1 MVYKQWKLD
10 TLTFPWLSYATI
22 LTQPSRIY
30 HSECF
35 NVVGYAA
42 SHSSA
47 TSVASVAIQ
56 RFEPLLPRPSPISDR
71 RDERIQ
77 YQLLGEVSTRY
88 SSGDSQSPPSMSM
101 FTLPSQSTRTFTKR
115 VLQWSRIKLVY
126 QRITLTKYTTLFFFL
141 SLINCLVL
149 IILQSIAFADN
160 QAASEIISSFLVQG
174 NITETKIVYLSGDDL
189 YECSNIPGREEA
201 NCSLLVSGNGSGSG
215 MMIMSGMNGTNDR
228 RGLDGVSLLE
238 SKSGMFRNVDLEQR
252 HHKEHAKTVMD
263 SNGQIDGLLLDN
275 GQFLDQ
281 TCLQSLIWLNE
292 VIRDSMA
299 EDIVTLTFQVWLLLL
314 SFVTILNESLPHLGS
329 SIAGHVLVTG
339 WAGYR
344 LNNTVKLQRHYQ
356 TLIVHQACGG
366 ADFLG
371 GWWEVRM
378 GHTIPILVFNTVAL
392 VAATYL
398 ASRLYKVYAQQ
409 SFNRVGAS
417 SQIHN
422 VYKLV
427 LVLSVCVQLGGFFA
441 IASTAMWL
449 DKASSGTIKSVAMHL
464 ALYRA
469 VFVAMGALELPWAI
483 LGWTSVRHENRR
495 QFIVFAGISLLL
507 LASSS
512 GIFASP
518 LYRFIFRTWPFF
530 ATMTI
535 TSYLLIVLTTILG
548 IWCRANF
555 GRGLPEFLRE
565 REIPEGADFDPVY
578 YAPAKFRNKT
588 RNSVNSLEKDSE
600 KNSFDN
606 DDESNSQSQFLPYLP
621 AAVAPVQK
629 VQAIVTV
636 SVKKPPRAIFSNFH
650 PRLSRFSK
658 SSSVYSDMNRGTVKI
673 SSTPPL
679 FRDTFIS
686 MRTSLSLSSVV
697 GDPPGLATPSAPE
710 FTGRAGE
717 ITTRTGRT
725 ERARGF
731 DPTSSSL
738 TLGRSSSD
746 RTRFGKNGLPGLP
759 RNPRSSKN

>member
-1 MVYKQWKLD
+1 
-10 TLTFPWLSYATI
+10 
-22 LTQPSRIY
+22 
-30 HSECF
+30 
-35 NVVGYAA
+35 
-42 SHSSA
+42 
-47 TSVASVAIQ
+47 
-56 RFEPLLPRPSPISDR
+56 
-71 RDERIQ
+71 
-77 YQLLGEVSTRY
+77 
-88 SSGDSQSPPSMSM
+88 M

-201 NCSLLVSGNGSGSG
+201 NCSLLVSGNGNGKQVRSESGHYSQP
-215 MMIMSGMNGTNDR
+215 SAELTEY
-228 RGLDGVSLLE
+228 S
-238 SKSGMFRNVDLEQR
+238 SQR

-263 SNGQIDGLLLDN
+263 SNGQVDGLLLDN

-398 ASRLYKVYAQQ
+398 ALRLYKVYAQQ

-422 VYKLV
+422 IYKLV

-518 LYRFIFRTWPFF
+518 CKFFFYSSSLYRFIFQTWPFF

-535 TSYLLIVLTTILG
+535 TSYLLIVLTSILG

-555 GRGLPEFLRE
+555 GRGLPEF
-565 REIPEGADFDPVY
+565 
-578 YAPAKFRNKT
+578 
-588 RNSVNSLEKDSE
+588 
-600 KNSFDN
+600 
-606 DDESNSQSQFLPYLP
+606 
-621 AAVAPVQK
+621 
-629 VQAIVTV
+629 
-636 SVKKPPRAIFSNFH
+636 
-650 PRLSRFSK
+650 
-658 SSSVYSDMNRGTVKI
+658 
-673 SSTPPL
+673 
-679 FRDTFIS
+679 
-686 MRTSLSLSSVV
+686 RTSDAYVIYLSS
-697 GDPPGLATPSAPE
+697 LLHFFCLS
-710 FTGRAGE
+710 F
-717 ITTRTGRT
+717 
-725 ERARGF
+725 
-731 DPTSSSL
+731 SSFFQS
-738 TLGRSSSD
+738 
-746 RTRFGKNGLPGLP
+746 
-759 RNPRSSKN
+759 